1 MGKYQAT
8 YRLKDSHQPIMYR
21 LKARCE
27 PFFCAFPI
35 LLCLPIS
42 YVPHGGPP
50 FTATPQVP
58 REVPLGQGTLF
69 MA

>member
-27 PFFCAFPI
+27 WEALDKAVAHIDELKKFINEPFN
-35 LLCLPIS
+35 LDDLS
-42 YVPHGGPP
+42 
-50 FTATPQVP
+50 
-58 REVPLGQGTLF
+58 EVRKKDLRYIVLYSD
-69 MA
+69 